1 MIAFA
6 PFTLIGGGLL
16 AVRRGETIPVTDPAS
31 GETIGAQPR

>member
-6 PFTLIGGGLL
+6 PFTLIGG
-16 AVRRGETIPVTDPAS
+16 ETIPVTNPAG